1 MTKGK
6 KFPENV
12 IPVNFKK
19 KNPRQ
24 PSMRELY
31 PDAFAMYVDTDS
43 DHSDKFSQ
51 ALLDTLQEQEDLIAG
66 KGLGGRE
73 NRVPS
78 DDDGPQ
84 E

>member
-19 KNPRQ
+19 KNLRQ
-24 PSMRELY
+24 RSMRELY

-43 DHSDKFSQ
+43 DHPDKFSQ
-51 ALLDTLQEQEDLIAG
+51 ALLETLQEQEDLIAG
-66 KGLGGRE
+66 KE
-73 NRVPS
+73 VESQESQVPP
-78 DDDGPQ
+78 DDVKPG

>member
-6 KFPENV
+6 RFPENV
-12 IPVNFKK
+12 IPVNFKR

-24 PSMRELY
+24 RSMRELY

-43 DHSDKFSQ
+43 DHPDKFSQ

-66 KGLGGRE
+66 RGLERLD
-73 NRVPS
+73 NKSLP
-78 DDDGPQ
+78 DDDEPH